1 MATRIIQGQQFDGD
15 PNQLDLHPEGAL
27 IIDSN
32 TGTVTIGNG
41 VDTSGTQ
48 ISGGSASAGAS
59 IGAINSLGVLEV
71 DYAQGVISVSH
82 TEDITAIQ
90 FTNAQANQKNE
101 VIIILTQDGVGS
113 RTITTAGYVTAGSL
127 GLDISLVQNA
137 VNIITF
143 LTVDGSTHYGFSN
156 GKNFG

>member
-1 MATRIIQGQQFDGD
+1 MATRIIQGQQFNGD

-27 IIDSN
+27 VINSS

-59 IGAINSLGVLEV
+59 TSTIQSGVLTV

-90 FTNAQANQKNE
+90 FSNAQANQKNE

>member
-48 ISGGSASAGAS
+48 ISGGSASAGATTS
-59 IGAINSLGVLEV
+59 TIQSGVLTV

-90 FTNAQANQKNE
+90 FSNAQVNQKNE

-113 RTITTAGYVTAGSL
+113 RTITSSGYATADSL
-127 GLDISLVQNA
+127 GLDIDTAQNA

>member
-48 ISGGSASAGAS
+48 ISGGSASAGATTIQS
-59 IGAINSLGVLEV
+59 GVLTV

-90 FTNAQANQKNE
+90 FSNAQVNQKNE

-113 RTITTAGYVTAGSL
+113 RTITSSGYATADSL
-127 GLDISLVQNA
+127 GLDIDTAQNA